1 MTEFIKQQWCFGA
14 VGCGVPVAAAVRT
27 VHKCLNESKQRK
39 LAPITF
45 DTGGEKLLQ
54 MSNSA
59 KIF

>member
-1 MTEFIKQQWCFGA
+1 MIDEITERFSDGIFK
-14 VGCGVPVAAAVRT
+14 T
-27 VHKCLNESKQRK
+27 EIESKQRK

-45 DTGGEKLLQ
+45 DTGGEKLIQ